1 MNRSTAAF
9 VSLALLLLP
18 CVGCAASST
27 NPEAGPTAWTN
38 VFYGFWWLV
47 GVAGSSLALYQA
59 WQFFTWMESQ
69 PAGTPDMVRIAGYVQ
84 TGADA
89 YLKQQ
94 RRVLYWVFGAVCLL
108 LLWMSF
114 GLGVQSGWV
123 PLAFLSGG
131 FFSGLAGWFGMK
143 TATLASNRT
152 AAGAERSL
160 NEGLQVAFRSGAVM
174 EIGRAHV

>member
-1 MNRSTAAF
+1 MPMELLRTVKRSFASLVAVAAIVLSLAGCGTAA
-9 VSLALLLLP
+9 
-18 CVGCAASST
+18 T
-27 NPEAGPTAWTN
+27 NPEAGPTGWTN
-38 VFYGFWWLV
+38 LFFGFWWLLA
-47 GVAGSSLALYQA
+47 VAGSSLALYQA
-59 WQFFTWMESQ
+59 WQFFQWMESQ
-69 PAGTPDMVRIAGYVQ
+69 PAGTPDMIRIAGYVQ

-131 FFSGLAGWFGMK
+131 LFSGLAGWCGM
-143 TATLASNRT
+143 
-152 AAGAERSL
+152 
-160 NEGLQVAFRSGAVM
+160 
-174 EIGRAHV
+174 